1 MQTIELTCIGC
12 PLGCSLTATMEKNEV
27 ISVTGNSCK
36 IGLDYAK
43 EECTHPTRILTSTIP
58 VIQGIFSRASVKTGR
73 PIPKEKIMSCM
84 AAIKKIQVRAPI
96 NRGDILCKD
105 LAHTG
110 VPLIA
115 TQTVSKTP

>member
-12 PLGCSLTATMEKNEV
+12 PLGCSLITTIENDEV

-36 IGLDYAK
+36 IGFEYAK

-58 VIQGIFSRASVKTGR
+58 VMKGAFSRVSVKTDH
-73 PIPKEKIMSCM
+73 PIPKEKIMECM

-96 NRGDILCKD
+96 NRGDTICKN

-110 VPLIA
+110 ISLIA